1 MKIKTIL
8 EFQGGG
14 ASCNPAPVRVSNIL
28 HPENSERPS
37 ILHMHPRRKYGF
49 TLAEVLITLGII
61 GIVAAMTLPSLVG
74 HWKDKQFKTA
84 YKKAYSDLSQVLQEG
99 IVNQQFVRTAKG
111 DTPATTIEYELMK
124 SKFKVI
130 SDCPYPE
137 DISKC
142 WKKGDTVC
150 GGSCGSGNPSDGIDL
165 DNGSPKS
172 GNTSCFVDASG
183 RNWCLFSYQ
192 ENLFIV
198 DTNGFSQPNRFGKD
212 RWMFTF
218 ADLNNKRADNY
229 MNYKKVIPFYQE
241 DILEQTSF
249 CKHPP
254 CYYESWLL
262 K

>member
-1 MKIKTIL
+1 MKTKTIL

-28 HPENSERPS
+28 HLENSERTS
-37 ILHMHPRRKYGF
+37 ILHMHSCQKYGF

-61 GIVAAMTLPSLVG
+61 GIVTAMTLPSLVG

-142 WKKGDTVC
+142 WKRV
-150 GGSCGSGNPSDGIDL
+150 I
-165 DNGSPKS
+165 
-172 GNTSCFVDASG
+172 
-183 RNWCLFSYQ
+183 LFAVGVALP
-192 ENLFIV
+192 E
-198 DTNGFSQPNRFGKD
+198 
-212 RWMFTF
+212 
-218 ADLNNKRADNY
+218 
-229 MNYKKVIPFYQE
+229 
-241 DILEQTSF
+241 IL
-249 CKHPP
+249 PMV
-254 CYYESWLL
+254 
-262 K
+262 